1 MIQSFLS
8 SLFNKKLFA
17 TVLYIIISLYI
28 FFVWIWSAD
37 SIYTSFNG
45 DPDSKLSDLIY
56 GTAHKPYVNRA
67 LVPFITRSLHSIVT
81 VNSWESIEQK
91 LLNIPRVQKETVR
104 LGWEQEFLSEYLI
117 ALMVAFLSVFIFS
130 FVIKKLWVHFYETP
144 DYINNIIP
152 VIVLLVLPS
161 LYWTGPHY
169 IYDFPA
175 LLLFSLGLLL
185 LLKKRWVLFYLI
197 FILGCFNKETMILLT
212 FLHFI
217 LYRKFDSSSNI
228 TSLLTF
234 QIVLFTVISLLL
246 GIVFSENP
254 GSSLNSHIFLNV
266 RLLLNDYSW
275 TFIVIFSLTIGFVFY
290 DFEKKPLQLRQ
301 CAMMGIP
308 FALLIFIF
316 GVITELRTAYEVVP
330 VALFLILHTILFSI
344 FKIPYKIKPPVNF
357 KSSAS

>member
-1 MIQSFLS
+1 M
-8 SLFNKKLFA
+8 
-17 TVLYIIISLYI
+17 
-28 FFVWIWSAD
+28 
-37 SIYTSFNG
+37 
-45 DPDSKLSDLIY
+45 
-56 GTAHKPYVNRA
+56 
-67 LVPFITRSLHSIVT
+67 
-81 VNSWESIEQK
+81 
-91 LLNIPRVQKETVR
+91 
-104 LGWEQEFLSEYLI
+104 
-117 ALMVAFLSVFIFS
+117 
-130 FVIKKLWVHFYETP
+130 
-144 DYINNIIP
+144 
-152 VIVLLVLPS
+152 
-161 LYWTGPHY
+161 
-169 IYDFPA
+169 
-175 LLLFSLGLLL
+175 
-185 LLKKRWVLFYLI
+185 
-197 FILGCFNKETMILLT
+197 T

-266 RLLLNDYSW
+266 RLLLNDYFW

-344 FKIPYKIKPPVNF
+344 FGQ
-357 KSSAS
+357 